1 MWLHTWSLFLL
12 LVFLMYI
19 GWFIF
24 NSRTFIGVVESEI
37 IFHSLNNMQDK
48 CKILKNATRKSWK
61 WASSLTDWSC
71 NEETVVVLFEMH
83 QILYQLYLPI
93 LAALLI
99 KGEVLNCSITDTK
112 LESILWT
119 GGRQCM
125 GKWVMWMEWHGA
137 AGGEWHC
144 IANWWKVKVHW
155 LRGCLDTLLLNYGEH
170 SWGTHKISSFLKIKW
185 NKICSDWVRWINC
198 KPFVHSVLF
207 L

>member
-1 MWLHTWSLFLL
+1 MSSSSVWLHTWSLSLL
-12 LVFLMYI
+12 LVFLLCI
-19 GWFIF
+19 GWFIL

-83 QILYQLYLPI
+83 QILYQLYLPM

-99 KGEVLNCSITDTK
+99 KGEVLNYSITDMK
-112 LESILWT
+112 LKSILWT

-125 GKWVMWMEWHGA
+125 GNGWCEWNGTELLVGNGIALQIDEKWRFIDLEAV
-137 AGGEWHC
+137 
-144 IANWWKVKVHW
+144 
-155 LRGCLDTLLLNYGEH
+155 
-170 SWGTHKISSFLKIKW
+170 
-185 NKICSDWVRWINC
+185 WIHYC
-198 KPFVHSVLF
+198 
-207 L
+207 